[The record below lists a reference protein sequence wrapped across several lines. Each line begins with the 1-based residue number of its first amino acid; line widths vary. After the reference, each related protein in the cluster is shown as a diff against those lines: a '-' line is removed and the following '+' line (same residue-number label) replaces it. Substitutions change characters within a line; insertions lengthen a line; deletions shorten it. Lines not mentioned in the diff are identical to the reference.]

1 MFIIQ
6 LGYCRCLTGDV
17 VCGLPSPHNIFM
29 VPVWNTISNASSRV
43 SRVYENKCEN
53 DQWPARASSRRPAP
67 RETNI
72 TFSLGSNSAPPRPA
86 PARPGGIQSDY
97 FPIFGS
103 IGKPDFLPP
112 FFQQSLAGLIMFVD
126 TGKFFCYAIISRI
139 GMWWERGFK
148 LAFKPGHFKTFNAPL
163 GVSMDIDKLCKNC
176 CKHWAHIL

>member
-72 TFSLGSNSAPPRPA
+72 TFSLGSNSAPPRPG
-86 PARPGGIQSDY
+86 PARRHTVRL
-97 FPIFGS
+97 FPDLRKYLETRLFTSIYSAILGWIDHVCRHGKIF
-103 IGKPDFLPP
+103 L
-112 FFQQSLAGLIMFVD
+112 L
-126 TGKFFCYAIISRI
+126 CYNI
-139 GMWWERGFK
+139 
-148 LAFKPGHFKTFNAPL
+148 
-163 GVSMDIDKLCKNC
+163 
-176 CKHWAHIL
+176 

>member
-17 VCGLPSPHNIFM
+17 VCGLPRPHNIFM

-53 DQWPARASSRRPAP
+53 DQWPARAEQPPPRPEGDKYYIFSRIKQRPAP
-67 RETNI
+67 
-72 TFSLGSNSAPPRPA
+72 P
-86 PARPGGIQSDY
+86 RPGGIQSDY